1 MKKWLKITLLVVV
14 VVVIVAVSL
23 LAVALDGAV
32 KTAVVTVLPQITGT
46 DVKLDKVSISMLSG
60 KGELSGFIIGN
71 PEGYKT
77 KDAFEL
83 GKVRVD
89 VDLASLL
96 SDTIVIQ
103 EIYIDAPNI
112 TYEAGFPSN
121 IGKIQENV
129 EEFSGPKEEKP
140 EEEPE
145 EKPAKPG
152 KKIQINHFLLENGT
166 ISLSAKILGG
176 QTATVPLPK
185 IEMHD
190 IGKETD
196 GASVA
201 EVAEEVFSEVTGSV
215 TEVATEAL
223 KMGKELLNK
232 GVGAVTE
239 GAADAIEGGKEAIG
253 EGADAVKEG
262 AEGAVEE
269 GKKAVEDAVG
279 GVKDLFK

>member
-1 MKKWLKITLLVVV
+1 MKKWLKITLLVLVALVV
-14 VVVIVAVSL
+14 VAASL

-32 KTAVVTVLPQITGT
+32 KTAVVTLLPKITGT
-46 DVKLDKVSISMLSG
+46 DVKLDKVSISILSG

-77 KDAFEL
+77 ESAFEL
-83 GKVRVD
+83 RKVRVD

-96 SDTIVIQ
+96 SDTIIIE
-103 EIYIDAPNI
+103 EIYIDAPKV

-129 EEFSGPKEEKP
+129 EKFSGPKEEKP
-140 EEEPE
+140 EE
-145 EKPAKPG
+145 KPAKPA
-152 KKIQINHFLLENGT
+152 KKVQINHFLLENGT
-166 ISLSAKILGG
+166 ILLSAQILEG
-176 QTATVPLPK
+176 QTVPVKLPT

-201 EVAEEVFSEVTGSV
+201 EVANEVFSKVTGSV
-215 TEVATEAL
+215 TEVATGAL
-223 KMGKELLNK
+223 KQGKELLK
-232 GVGAVTE
+232 QGAGAVTE
-239 GAADAIEGGKEAIG
+239 GAKNAVEGGKEAVNK
-253 EGADAVKEG
+253 GAEAVKEG

-269 GKKAVEDAVG
+269 GKKAVEDATKG
-279 GVKDLFK
+279 IKDLFK

>member
-1 MKKWLKITLLVVV
+1 MKRWLKITLIVLVVLVVV
-14 VVVIVAVSL
+14 VVSL
-23 LAVALDGAV
+23 RAVALDGAV

-89 VDLASLL
+89 VDLASVWPW
-96 SDTIVIQ
+96 SKTIVIE
-103 EIYIDAPNI
+103 EIYIDAPKI

-121 IGKIQENV
+121 MGKIQENV

-140 EEEPE
+140 EEE
-145 EKPAKPG
+145 PAKPG

-166 ISLSAKILGG
+166 ISLSAQILEG
-176 QTATVPLPK
+176 QTVTVPLPT

-201 EVAEEVFSEVTGSV
+201 EVANEVFSEVTGSV

-223 KMGKELLNK
+223 KLGKELLEE
-232 GVGAVTE
+232 GAAAVTE
-239 GAADAIEGGKEAIG
+239 GAEDAIEGGTEAVG
-253 EGADAVKEG
+253 EGVDAVKEG
-262 AEGAVEE
+262 AEETVEE
-269 GKKAVEDAVG
+269 GKKAVEDAAEG
-279 GVKDLFK
+279 IKDLFK